1 MKLPCSPAVNLGCR
15 NLISQ
20 SVTPIDQ
27 TAEAATRLFREAPAQ
42 TRSGIQSTPRDS
54 QVTRRPNFD
63 PILCGVATP
72 PVLARGGQGVNRIV
86 ILVEAGESAGVVGFD
101 AGLVILRPVRDALL
115 AVVFLQLLH
124 PAFADKRDV

>member
-27 TAEAATRLFREAPAQ
+27 TAEAATRLFREAPAK
-42 TRSGIQSTPRDS
+42 TRNGIQSTPRDS

-72 PVLARGGQGVNRIV
+72 PVLARRGQGVNRIGRH
-86 ILVEAGESAGVVGFD
+86 VEAGASRGGV
-101 AGLVILRPVRDALL
+101 GLVARLVLPRAVR
-115 AVVFLQLLH
+115 
-124 PAFADKRDV
+124 RC